1 MPFFSRVFR
10 SKDPSKKSGRLNG
23 LPLEPEKPTWTDAWL
38 RTEVEPEE
46 VVDLLLGC
54 TSELKDR
61 ALDIP
66 FLLLP
71 FRPTSDPS
79 AAKSFIRNFFSPPPE
94 RMDRPGPLQGSQLA
108 QELRLSEPM
117 VLCSVMKW
125 CWARLP
131 GGVVTWE
138 AYELFKVGENDA
150 QFARDAFST
159 FIPLSVDSDART
171 KIIFAFF
178 DLMAAIAAHGKSN
191 GLGGRKLSRYA
202 GWWAF
207 EHADTG
213 KGFEASYK
221 TWNSAADATSHLF
234 FAYLRSQSPD
244 SLRGTNGISTL
255 PLSLQ
260 NLVRATEYP
269 PETPSLLQTSTTK
282 VVMLVDVVSPTPFAL
297 LRRAKN
303 FEYRASDHALQQ
315 FASYEDPQDALTEEC
330 KRVLCCIATT
340 NQSEVSTVKASTSLQ
355 DASWSRFEDIGFG
368 GAIEDDLDENSK
380 KTSSTPMGLRSAP
393 ESRTADFGRPTTP
406 SWADF
411 LSSGFSEENGV
422 KSPTTLLLPPDK
434 ILPPLQAVRGQ
445 SSQSH
450 KRGFDDGS
458 MLDPGELASISTL
471 DLDDSFWWVWVSSL
485 SGEESAVRKAVFGRC
500 ALLETVIPGGKW
512 LILEEQIKG
521 AAPEPEAGAYIAE
534 KKTFFGFK
542 TRKGRLGRSKT
553 SIKKG
558 GLIGEQYNN
567 NNGTAPSSKASI
579 GPDQHARIQAAAA
592 ALQRKRRE
600 QELEEANKERAK
612 SEMNQTSKTNSVHTL
627 QPAMISEMSQAMRW
641 ASNYDK
647 NNIRNAYLE
656 NSLAGTGKPA
666 SSLDMGSR
674 SRSSTDQNKPEVPPK
689 HESTTSSRDI
699 PSIRERLPR
708 STTTSPTP
716 DTPPKT
722 ESPIPGPANN
732 INFDKPTP
740 PTPPAAA
747 AAAAAS
753 ASAPAASSTPAT
765 ASPAATPARVESPA
779 PTKEEP
785 AADDK
790 KIKKK
795 AGNAGLKGMFG
806 GSKADHTEKEST
818 VAAARAAL
826 ESRTAQSQSQQ
837 RSANSSPASS
847 SRIPHTR
854 RLSGFGMKKHQEDSQ
869 KSKPVAAVVERKPVK
884 STPAPAPAAQAPAP
898 VKESRVSPPPPEAE
912 RPTAGEQS
920 APVSP
925 ISPDDMKSDAA
936 AFSSFSHQSPI
947 VDQPACV
954 PAETPSPV
962 ESEPRAAPIPA
973 PAPSQTE
980 SKTFNVQPEKEV
992 PVPATPEPQPQ
1003 KQPQPE
1009 PEPEPEVPALDRWA
1023 QIRKNAA
1030 QRAGGPDAAVSASPA
1045 AVPAPAAAPASPAPA
1060 PKQASQQETI
1070 EMRAARIKARVAE
1083 LTKNMESSRAN

>member
-71 FRPTSDPS
+71 FRPTSDPF

-753 ASAPAASSTPAT
+753 ATAPAASSTPAT

-936 AFSSFSHQSPI
+936 ASPRPL
-947 VDQPACV
+947 QFLL
-954 PAETPSPV
+954 
-962 ESEPRAAPIPA
+962 

-1045 AVPAPAAAPASPAPA
+1045 AVPAPAAAPASPASA